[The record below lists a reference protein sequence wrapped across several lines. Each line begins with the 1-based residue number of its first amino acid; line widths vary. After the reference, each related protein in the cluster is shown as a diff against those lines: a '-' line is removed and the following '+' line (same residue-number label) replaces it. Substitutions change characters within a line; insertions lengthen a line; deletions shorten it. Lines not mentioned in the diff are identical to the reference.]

1 MTRSSVVSRSRLVVV
16 ALAVALAA
24 ALLTGVAW
32 QIANPRAGAKPA
44 IAAVG
49 VTINMKVTGKKQGV
63 FKGDDNAA
71 ARLDGLI
78 TVTGYQFE
86 VDSPRDATTG
96 QASGKAVFK
105 PVIVTHV
112 MGGSSPQFLTA
123 ASTNETLTT
132 VVINFFRTDRQGRDV
147 NYYRVTLTNA
157 SVSEVRQYSSGAEVL
172 EDDSFVFQKIE
183 QDDLIAHTTFIGDFQ
198 TVL

>member
-24 ALLTGVAW
+24 ALATGVAW